1 MLLTDLVPI
10 LQMAIGPVILISGVG
25 LLLLSMTNRLGRAID
40 RARLLAEAF
49 RKASAGERGHLA
61 GQLEI
66 LSRRAR
72 LIRLAITLGTL
83 SGLLACVLIIVLF
96 GAALL
101 RLEVGVLVMII
112 FVGCI
117 GCLIGSLVAFLAD
130 INLLLSAFKLG
141 ISPHRP
147 GSLNVSRLN
156 TAICPRPSFIAI
168 WKARF
173 ARPLLLISPA
183 NTGWSSR
190 LLMSPDWTHTLRFM
204 NSSAAWTRFWRLSVS
219 RRTASLH
226 RRAAGASAKKCLR
239 MPRGKTSSC
248 WRSVSLPIGR
258 LAATNSIGTRPWKRF
273 CAPNNGPR
281 PVLAWRLA

>member
-72 LIRLAITLGTL
+72 LIRLAITLATL
-83 SGLLACVLIIVLF
+83 SVLLAGVLIIVLF
-96 GAALL
+96 VAALL

-117 GCLIGSLVAFLAD
+117 GCLIGSLVVFLAD
-130 INLLLSAFKLG
+130 INLSLSALKLE
-141 ISPHRP
+141 ISHDRP
-147 GSLNVSRLN
+147 GS
-156 TAICPRPSFIAI
+156 
-168 WKARF
+168 
-173 ARPLLLISPA
+173 
-183 NTGWSSR
+183 
-190 LLMSPDWTHTLRFM
+190 
-204 NSSAAWTRFWRLSVS
+204 
-219 RRTASLH
+219 
-226 RRAAGASAKKCLR
+226 
-239 MPRGKTSSC
+239 
-248 WRSVSLPIGR
+248 
-258 LAATNSIGTRPWKRF
+258 
-273 CAPNNGPR
+273 
-281 PVLAWRLA
+281 